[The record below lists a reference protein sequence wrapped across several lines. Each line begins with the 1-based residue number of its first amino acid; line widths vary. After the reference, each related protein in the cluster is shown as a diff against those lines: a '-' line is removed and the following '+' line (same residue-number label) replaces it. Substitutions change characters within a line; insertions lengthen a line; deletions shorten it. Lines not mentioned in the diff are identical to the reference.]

1 MQENDEARKR
11 ELKANQEGPCG
22 TVKILSGRQWEVF
35 TIFKQEIDKIR
46 FMFQKD
52 NLRREKEKLGGV
64 RWTAGPRTPARKQLF
79 PWRGHAGIAQR
90 NEEKGTETFWRKK

>member
-1 MQENDEARKR
+1 
-11 ELKANQEGPCG
+11 
-22 TVKILSGRQWEVF
+22 
-35 TIFKQEIDKIR
+35 
-46 FMFQKD
+46 MFQKD